1 MQRTTLARSGIEIS
15 RAAFGCAR
23 LGGTVERFDKR
34 EAIAVL
40 NRAFDAGINLFDT
53 ADIYAQGNSEKLL
66 GETFRG
72 RRDQVVLATKGGY
85 VFSTA
90 ASFLSKL
97 KPLIRKLMK
106 LRPGLAKM
114 AKKARGSQIRQDFS
128 REHLAKALDASL
140 KRLGTDYVDLY
151 QLHSPSAEVLTDG
164 AVFATLESF
173 RAAGKIRAF
182 GVSILQQEHGFD
194 CLGAD
199 ALQVEA
205 HFLKPAAIRGIV
217 PAAAAKGVATLA
229 RQPFG
234 SGLLARSPELWAAD
248 DFGGDAT
255 LLAGARERMK
265 RIAALGEPTELALRY
280 LLHHSG
286 FSAVLFATTRLENLA
301 KNLKTLASPALA
313 ESDVKQLENILFP

>member
-1 MQRTTLARSGIEIS
+1 MQYHELPRPGLRIS

-23 LGGTVERFDKR
+23 LGGTVERFDKS
-34 EAIAVL
+34 EAVAVL
-40 NRAFDAGINLFDT
+40 NRAFDEGINFFDT

-72 RRDQVVLATKGGY
+72 RRDQVILATKGGY

-128 REHLAKALDASL
+128 PEHLSRALDASL
-140 KRLGTDYVDLY
+140 QRLGTDYVDLY
-151 QLHSPSAEVLTDG
+151 QLHSPSAEVLGNG
-164 AVFATLESF
+164 AVFDFLESC
-173 RAAGKIRAF
+173 RKAGKIRAF
-182 GVSILQQEHGFD
+182 GVSILDPEHGFY
-194 CLGAD
+194 GMNAD
-199 ALQVEA
+199 ALQIEA
-205 HFLKPAAIRGIV
+205 HFLKPEAIHGIV
-217 PAAAAKGVATLA
+217 PAASGKNVATLA

-234 SGLLARSPELWAAD
+234 SGLLTRAPETWTAD
-248 DFGGDAT
+248 DFGGDINR
-255 LLAGARERMK
+255 LELARARVRK
-265 RIAALGEPTELALRY
+265 ISALGDPCELALRY

-286 FSAVLFATTRLENLA
+286 FSAVLFATTRLANLE
-301 KNLKTLASPALA
+301 KNLRALEMPPLP
-313 ESDVKQLENILFP
+313 ESDVKQLESIIFQ